1 LKIREYYAIIIVTIT
16 AIVIINIIIA
26 IIMNQ
31 YMSKF

>member
-1 LKIREYYAIIIVTIT
+1 MLIIIV
-16 AIVIINIIIA
+16 AISDIVVIINIIIA